1 MLDTIIKIGEVFKSS
16 PEKHRY
22 HKFIR
27 SLKRIKDENLP
38 KVVQI
43 PVSENGNLL
52 IDKISDIDD
61 QNLIRNNLFYWDF
74 KTSDS
79 DTASKYV
86 FGDIYYVFN
95 EKKNKEFGNY
105 KISKNAYATGGKFID
120 KINSVKIQSFY
131 KSFGENK
138 SFIDGLCDEH
148 KNLFI
153 HFDFNNHHWYEG
165 ETLEIINELLIKE
178 LTIPAEKT
186 TDSQE
191 TKFVLDKTIYK
202 TLCSGD
208 DKNDKQFPLFKDENR
223 HKSKVFSLD
232 EFESFLYALEY
243 SKTESLSPY
252 FLNHSKANEKI
263 KIIILPR
270 IINDKLTPEDLIT
283 FQTSR
288 ESVFKTYRQNRNID
302 TLLAIFSEDINPEI
316 QSFDTIFTRTG
327 GRTESDLI
335 EISGVDRS
343 FIEGL
348 KVRISEITKNYSDRL
363 KSSPPFIID
372 ALFTIYS
379 NDTSEQKGYQK
390 HLVSTLS
397 KILTGN
403 YIRDPLLLPVAIN
416 KIESII
422 RAAETGHNYKAVTV
436 LTSFNFLTLIQFTET
451 EGENLMKLH
460 DSPSYRIGKELG
472 IMAQPLNKKIASF
485 KRNFAGN
492 LTRRISTLADVVA
505 FKVFLDE
512 KLTIHNVMYPSVR
525 EASVSLANLLGENDG
540 HYDKNECA
548 FGFFESYLIFS
559 GKDAED
565 EVLNEEENQDSSD
578 DSNEDT
584 LDEE

>member
-16 PEKHRY
+16 DEKHRY

-38 KVVQI
+38 KVIQI

-52 IDKISDIDD
+52 IDKISDIND

-79 DTASKYV
+79 DTVAKYA

-95 EKKNKEFGNY
+95 EKKKKEFGNY
-105 KISKNAYATGGKFID
+105 KISKNAFETGGKFIAAL
-120 KINSVKIQSFY
+120 KNERIQSFY

-138 SFIDGLCDEH
+138 TFIDELCNQH

-153 HFDFNNHHWYEG
+153 HFDFNNNHWYEG
-165 ETLEIINELLIKE
+165 DTLEIINELLIKE
-178 LTIPAEKT
+178 FTKPADLT
-186 TDSQE
+186 TDSME
-191 TKFVLDKTIYK
+191 TKFVLEKTIYK

-208 DKNDKQFPLFKDENR
+208 EKNDKQFPQFKDENR
-223 HKSKVFSLD
+223 HKSKVFSMD

-288 ESVFKTYRQNRNID
+288 ESVFKTYRQNKNID
-302 TLLAIFSEDINPEI
+302 TLLAVFSEDINNEI

-348 KVRISEITKNYSDRL
+348 KVRILKITEDYSEHL
-363 KSSPPFIID
+363 KSSPPFIIN
-372 ALFTIYS
+372 ALFNIYS

-390 HLVSTLS
+390 HLVNTLS

-403 YIRDPLLLPVAIN
+403 YISDPLLLPAAIN

-460 DSPSYRIGKELG
+460 DSPSYKMGKELG

-492 LTRRISTLADVVA
+492 LTRRISCLADVVA

-512 KLTIHNVMYPSVR
+512 KLTIHNVMYPSAR
-525 EASVSLANLLGENDG
+525 EASVNLANLLAEHDG
-540 HYDKNECA
+540 RYDKNECA
-548 FGFFESYLIFS
+548 FGFFESYLYYS
-559 GKDAED
+559 GKEAED
-565 EVLNEEENQDSSD
+565 EIPSEEENQESSD